1 MNELILHHHDPSPY
15 AEKIRKIFG
24 LKQLAWQSVQV
35 SMVMPRPEM
44 TSLTG
49 GYRKIPI
56 LQIGADIYC
65 DSLLIAQILDQLH
78 PDPPLFPS
86 GLMTNLAVQN
96 WGDAMFRVGAP
107 LAMHENAGNLP
118 AEVIEDRRAYFTF
131 LDFDKFADN
140 APHFRSQFRAKATL
154 LDAQLADG
162 RPYLLGDSPEWADI
176 NAFFNIWMAGGHI
189 PSAQNMFAP
198 LQNMANWYKRI
209 EALGQGTRTDIDAT
223 QAIESARQATPHAH
237 ALTHALTQI
246 DTQQADMQQA
256 NKQQKSLADE
266 SGLSIGQN
274 VIVTADDYGK
284 DPIAGKLHLI
294 NDWEIVISREEAQI
308 GELAVHFPRMGF
320 SLTAA

>member
-35 SMVMPRPEM
+35 AMVMPRPDM
-44 TSLTG
+44 VILTG

-65 DSLLIAQILDQLH
+65 DTLLIAQILDQLH

-107 LAMHENAGNLP
+107 LAMHENAENLP
-118 AEVIEDRRAYFTF
+118 QEVIEDRRAYFTF
-131 LDFDKFADN
+131 LDFDKFAEN

-189 PSAQNMFAP
+189 PSAKHMFAP
-198 LQNMANWYKRI
+198 LQNMAKWYQRI
-209 EALGQGTRTDIDAT
+209 EAFGQGTRTDIDAT
-223 QAIESARQATPHAH
+223 QAIKIAREASPHAH
-237 ALTHALTQI
+237 TLSLTQT
-246 DTQQADMQQA
+246 DTQTDTQADEQQT
-256 NKQQKSLADE
+256 QLEDE

-294 NDWEIVISREEAQI
+294 NDWEIVITRQDAQI

-320 SLTAA
+320 SLTGT

>member
-24 LKQLAWQSVQV
+24 FKQLAWQSVQV
-35 SMVMPRPEM
+35 SMVMPRPDM
-44 TSLTG
+44 TILTG

-65 DSLLIAQILDQLH
+65 DTLLIAQILDQLH

-107 LAMHENAGNLP
+107 LAMHENAENLP
-118 AEVIEDRRAYFTF
+118 AEVLEDRRAYFTF
-131 LDFDKFADN
+131 LDFDKFAEN
-140 APHFRSQFRAKATL
+140 APHFRSQFRAKAAL

-189 PSAQNMFAP
+189 PSAQHMFAP
-198 LQNMANWYKRI
+198 LQNMANWYQRI
-209 EALGQGTRTDIDAT
+209 EDFGQGTRTDISAT
-223 QAIESARQATPHAH
+223 QAIEIARAASPYAH
-237 ALTHALTQI
+237 ALTQA
-246 DTQQADMQQA
+246 DTQATH
-256 NKQQKSLADE
+256 LADE

-284 DPIAGKLHLI
+284 DPIAGSLHLI
-294 NDWEIVISREEAQI
+294 NDWEIVISREDAQI
-308 GELAVHFPRMGF
+308 GEVAVHFPRMGF
-320 SLTAA
+320 SLTSA